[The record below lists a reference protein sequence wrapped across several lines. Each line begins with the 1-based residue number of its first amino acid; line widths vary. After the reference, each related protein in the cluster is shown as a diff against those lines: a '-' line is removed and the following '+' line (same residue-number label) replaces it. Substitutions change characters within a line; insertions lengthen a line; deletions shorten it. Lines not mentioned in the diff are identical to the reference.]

1 MRFTDR
7 ADAGHRLAAALPAD
21 LPSPVIVLGIARGGV
36 VVARAV
42 ADAIGAPCA
51 VAVVR
56 KLGAPD
62 DPELAIG
69 AIAPGVR
76 VLDERTVAELGVSV
90 AEIDA
95 VVEREERE
103 LARREARF
111 RAGRAAV
118 DLTGATALVVDDGLA
133 TGATAV
139 AAVRWARARGADRV
153 VLAAPVASAQA
164 AERLRREA
172 DALVVL
178 ATPDPFV
185 AVGDHYDRFEQ
196 VSDAEVIAA
205 LDREAA

>member
-139 AAVRWARARGADRV
+139 EIGRAHV
-153 VLAAPVASAQA
+153 
-164 AERLRREA
+164 
-172 DALVVL
+172 
-178 ATPDPFV
+178 
-185 AVGDHYDRFEQ
+185 
-196 VSDAEVIAA
+196 
-205 LDREAA
+205 

>member
-1 MRFTDR
+1 VPVQSGASDTYP
-7 ADAGHRLAAALPAD
+7 LAAADPTNWIRVMVVGHHPGYNDATSYSSAVSISLGSFSQTGPPTLSGTPNVGLPLYSAT
-21 LPSPVIVLGIARGGV
+21 
-36 VVARAV
+36 
-42 ADAIGAPCA
+42 GAWTPA
-51 VAVVR
+51 NDQ
-56 KLGAPD
+56 PF
-62 DPELAIG
+62 
-69 AIAPGVR
+69 
-76 VLDERTVAELGVSV
+76 TYQF
-90 AEIDA
+90 
-95 VVEREERE
+95 
-103 LARREARF
+103 ARREARF

>member
-42 ADAIGAPCA
+42 ADAIGAPCE

-139 AAVRWARARGADRV
+139 EIGRAHV
-153 VLAAPVASAQA
+153 
-164 AERLRREA
+164 
-172 DALVVL
+172 
-178 ATPDPFV
+178 
-185 AVGDHYDRFEQ
+185 
-196 VSDAEVIAA
+196 
-205 LDREAA
+205 